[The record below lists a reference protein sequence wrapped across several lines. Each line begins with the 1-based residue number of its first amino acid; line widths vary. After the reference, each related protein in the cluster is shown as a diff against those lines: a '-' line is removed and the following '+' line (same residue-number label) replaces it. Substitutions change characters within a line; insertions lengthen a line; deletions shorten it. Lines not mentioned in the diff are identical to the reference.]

1 MKFKVC
7 GMKYQDNIAAVANL
21 QPDYLGFIFYDKST
35 RNFNGIIP
43 TLPNTIRKVGVFV
56 NADIDYVLERVEEY
70 SFDFVQLHGNESPNY
85 CELLK
90 EKGLKIIKA
99 FSILDEFNFNRLL
112 PYEDVCEFFLFDTK
126 GTLVGGNGFA
136 FDWEVLKDYPST
148 KPFFLSGGIG
158 VDQIENINAFSNS
171 KTSKYCQVIDV
182 NSRFE
187 IEPGLKNVEEL
198 KIFKSRL

>member
-21 QPDYLGFIFYDKST
+21 RPDYLGFIFYDKSP

-43 TLPNTIRKVGVFV
+43 TLPNTINKVGVFV
-56 NADIDYVLERVEEY
+56 DADSNYLLEKVEEY
-70 SFDFVQLHGNESPNY
+70 SFDFVQLHGNESPKY
-85 CELLK
+85 CSILK
-90 EKGLKIIKA
+90 GKGVKIIKA

-112 PYEDVCEFFLFDTK
+112 PFEDVCEFFLFDTK
-126 GTLVGGNGFA
+126 GTLVGGNGFT
-136 FDWEVLKDYPST
+136 FDWEVLKGYSSK

-158 VDQIENINAFSNS
+158 VDQIEKINAFSKS
-171 KTSKYCQVIDV
+171 KASKYCRVIDV

-187 IEPGLKNVEEL
+187 IEPGLKNIEEL
-198 KIFKSRL
+198 KIFKS